1 MKTSAP
7 TQFALLLQPEFSLTT
22 LTMAT
27 ESLRIANQN
36 SGQRLFDWYLVSENA
51 EDVRASNG
59 MWFATDCDLVELEP
73 TDVSLLFEGNLPTQ
87 HLSKKLLAYL
97 RKAGR
102 FGSVIGGFDSA
113 TYALAQ
119 AGLVGTEGSP
129 EVVLHWEA
137 VPSFQEWFPNAHPQ
151 NKIYQLTPTRAQC
164 AGGIATLD
172 LMLDLIARFVGEA
185 MANEVAN
192 AMIHTRRDSF
202 TRQREDQNFDGKAIS
217 TSAKIVSIMQE
228 NLDIPLPLREIAES
242 LNIPQRTLSR
252 ICNTVYGSSPMRL
265 YLRIRLQAARNFLF
279 YEEHSIKEIAT
290 ATGFSSPATFSRC
303 SLLTLAF
310 CRPLDDSRRAPVSR
324 LGAACLRDFSVCLR
338 SATWAANGFN
348 LRCVKYWR

>member
-1 MKTSAP
+1 
-7 TQFALLLQPEFSLTT
+7 
-22 LTMAT
+22 
-27 ESLRIANQN
+27 
-36 SGQRLFDWYLVSENA
+36 
-51 EDVRASNG
+51 
-59 MWFATDCDLVELEP
+59 
-73 TDVSLLFEGNLPTQ
+73 
-87 HLSKKLLAYL
+87 
-97 RKAGR
+97 
-102 FGSVIGGFDSA
+102 
-113 TYALAQ
+113 
-119 AGLVGTEGSP
+119 
-129 EVVLHWEA
+129 
-137 VPSFQEWFPNAHPQ
+137 
-151 NKIYQLTPTRAQC
+151 
-164 AGGIATLD
+164 
-172 LMLDLIARFVGEA
+172 MLDLIARFVGEA

-303 SLLTLAF
+303 FMAQFGQAPSQFRIGLRKKQNLNENPEIHRLI
-310 CRPLDDSRRAPVSR
+310 RRDTEVP
-324 LGAACLRDFSVCLR
+324 
-338 SATWAANGFN
+338 T
-348 LRCVKYWR
+348 